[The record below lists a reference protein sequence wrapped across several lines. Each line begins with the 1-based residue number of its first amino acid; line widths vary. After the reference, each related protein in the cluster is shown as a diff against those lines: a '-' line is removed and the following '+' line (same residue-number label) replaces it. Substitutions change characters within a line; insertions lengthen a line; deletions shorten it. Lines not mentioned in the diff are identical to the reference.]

1 MNTFDP
7 LKHTRKITDVASN
20 EAVRSE
26 LDVPGLTAWFDET
39 DRALG
44 DCLTR
49 IENVAP
55 KAVPQH
61 SLRNELLFML
71 RAARMDLTMRYV
83 DAIQSPDQSMP
94 GNSTTFQ

>member
-1 MNTFDP
+1 MSTFDSP
-7 LKHTRKITDVASN
+7 KNTRQMADITSN
-20 EAVRSE
+20 ETPRSE

-49 IENVAP
+49 IESVTP

>member
-20 EAVRSE
+20 EAGSE
-26 LDVPGLTAWFDET
+26 LDVSGLTAWFDET

-49 IENVAP
+49 IENVTP

-83 DAIQSPDQSMP
+83 DAIQSPDQSIP